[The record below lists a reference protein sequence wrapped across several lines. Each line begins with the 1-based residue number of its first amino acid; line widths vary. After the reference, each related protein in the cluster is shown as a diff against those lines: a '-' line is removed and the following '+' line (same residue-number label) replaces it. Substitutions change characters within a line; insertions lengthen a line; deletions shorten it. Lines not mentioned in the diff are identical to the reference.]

1 MNLTRRGARTAMAV
15 TVMKNASV
23 VVSGTMKTGKY
34 IWMAVT
40 ADEYEL
46 PLCVAD
52 SARELGEKFGVTAD
66 TVMTLARGEWSG
78 ALTGRRFVKV
88 RNDDWKHA

>member
-1 MNLTRRGARTAMAV
+1 MS
-15 TVMKNASV
+15 NASV
-23 VVSGTMKTGKY
+23 VVSGIKMGKY
-34 IWMAVT
+34 FWMAVE

-52 SARELGEKFGVTAD
+52 SAKELGIIYGVTAA
-66 TVMTLARGEWSG
+66 TVMTLARGNWSG

-88 RNDDWKHA
+88 RNDDWKRV